1 MVRNPSVEVGPTGSY
16 GCVECFAKRNG
27 GTKDLRNKAL
37 LLAASIIDMVHGTKK
52 KWTTACKEI
61 LSSGEA
67 YKKFLAICKAKAVLG
82 NLNCPIKILK
92 PRNQVLSLKL
102 TIEDLQKLQWLV
114 HHDSKAGVLQNT
126 NDKVKGRRVILY
138 LFRNERRA
146 KILDRLYEIRKEYY
160 FNSIKRMKKIY
171 FALRNEDL
179 TTILIEKRRLK
190 RNC

>member
-1 MVRNPSVEVGPTGSY
+1 MQGQ
-16 GCVECFAKRNG
+16 G
-27 GTKDLRNKAL
+27 GFREPELPYKD
-37 LLAASIIDMVHGTKK
+37 I
-52 KWTTACKEI
+52 
-61 LSSGEA
+61 
-67 YKKFLAICKAKAVLG
+67 
-82 NLNCPIKILK
+82 K

-146 KILDRLYEIRKEYY
+146 EILDRLYEIRKEYY

-190 RNC
+190 RIVEIRSFLMAKPMFGLYQM